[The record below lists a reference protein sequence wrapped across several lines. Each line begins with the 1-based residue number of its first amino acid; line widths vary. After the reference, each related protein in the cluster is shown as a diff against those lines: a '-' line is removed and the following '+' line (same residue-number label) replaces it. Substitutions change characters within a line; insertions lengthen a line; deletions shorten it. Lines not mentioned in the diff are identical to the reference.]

1 MGTWIDRTSRK
12 KYFFF
17 QISYDEHVLV
27 VRLDRDESL
36 IEKKDSNRFFSI
48 FFFSSFLD
56 RCRLF
61 VCFEKSG
68 VTRSRR
74 FYRES
79 SSDSESILVPLMY
92 VVRQSKGTLF
102 FSLSLWC
109 EIQVGVKLDVGDWR
123 SRQYLHDGSCNL
135 VHLRNGLLK
144 KRSFIG
150 RDFFFFN

>member
-102 FSLSLWC
+102 FSLSLSLVRDLGGG
-109 EIQVGVKLDVGDWR
+109 EIGCWR
-123 SRQYLHDGSCNL
+123 LEKSVVSTRWI
-135 VHLRNGLLK
+135 V
-144 KRSFIG
+144 
-150 RDFFFFN
+150 